1 MGWKSLV
8 VAMACLGV
16 SALGMAQPR
25 PWRVGV
31 LYWSTDIAGQVAMR
45 QGLEQEVQ
53 RINQQAQAQ
62 GQPRMELLVQVAGNG
77 AQGVERQIGQMQ
89 HMVAQQL
96 DAIIVQPTDNAA
108 LAAPLRAANQAGIPV
123 VAYDQYIRGGKLAA
137 YVTSDN
143 RQAGYLGGEY
153 LAAQFPAG
161 HTLRLVL
168 IEYPMVSS
176 TVERLNGFLD
186 ALRDQGRKVQVLK
199 TYRAVSPEEGRQ
211 AGAAI
216 VRDFPNKGSVDV
228 IFSVNDGGGLPVVE
242 ALYRSGRHEI
252 AVATV
257 DGDPASIDNLRHQR
271 LTRINAAQ
279 FAGPMGALAAS
290 TTYALLRGEK
300 VPAQQLVPTFPVTH
314 ETLARYPGWAGPIPA
329 DFDKPWPSKTP
340 RWQGQVRGT
349 P

>member
-1 MGWKSLV
+1 MGCKTL
-8 VAMACLGV
+8 VAMLCLAT
-16 SALGMAQPR
+16 SALCSAQPHA
-25 PWRVGV
+25 WRVGV
-31 LYWSTDIAGQVAMR
+31 LYWSADIAGQVAMR
-45 QGLEQEVQ
+45 QGLEQQVQ
-53 RINQQAQAQ
+53 RINQQAQTQ
-62 GQPRMELLVQVAGNG
+62 GLPGMELLVEVAGNG
-77 AQGVERQIGQMQ
+77 PQGVERQINQMQ
-89 HMVAQQL
+89 RMVAQRL

-153 LAAQFPAG
+153 LAAQFAPG
-161 HTLRLVL
+161 YTLHLVL
-168 IEYPMVSS
+168 VDYPMVSS

-211 AGAAI
+211 VGDAI
-216 VRDFPNKGSVDV
+216 LRDFPHTGSVDAV
-228 IFSVNDGGGLPVVE
+228 FTVNDGGGLPVVE

-300 VPAQQLVPTFPVTH
+300 VPAQQLVPTFPVTR

-340 RWQGQVRGT
+340 RWQGQVWGT